1 MVGEGKH
8 FGLST
13 ACLNVTLGGE
23 VAETGVMEIPRGEY
37 QTDITVRDL
46 IKCYSETTCL
56 VILVTNSLFWIV

>member
-1 MVGEGKH
+1 MTYRVLVVGEGKH

-46 IKCYSETTCL
+46 L
-56 VILVTNSLFWIV
+56 NAIVKPPVL